1 MNDTEKMIMEYSDKM
16 LDISES
22 DMDYGDKT
30 GCFMALAQQIINDIK
45 E

>member
-1 MNDTEKMIMEYSDKM
+1 MNNKVMKYTDEILEIMNA
-16 LDISES
+16 

-30 GCFMALAQQIINDIK
+30 GCFMAIVEKIINDK